1 VVKNSYLSNPEKL
14 YEKLISLRKKVTE
27 EGDRLYQK
35 WLPFLKEENQ
45 ESSAK
50 NLAYYLALR
59 NHDIRKIQEALTPWG
74 LSSLGR
80 LESRV
85 LDNLN
90 AVILSLGTILG
101 KEKEVAEVD
110 YPSMDDY
117 LASSKELEK
126 NTATIFGKKAGRSL
140 YAYHGYYTWPSS

>member
-1 VVKNSYLSNPEKL
+1 M
-14 YEKLISLRKKVTE
+14 
-27 EGDRLYQK
+27 
-35 WLPFLKEENQ
+35 
-45 ESSAK
+45 
-50 NLAYYLALR
+50 ALR

-90 AVILSLGTILG
+90 AVILSFGTILG

-126 NTATIFGKKAGRSL
+126 NTATIFGKKLGRSL
-140 YAYHGYYTWPSS
+140 YAYYGYYTWPSS